1 MNRINVA
8 TFLFKSEKKTCQ
20 STQSACINVET
31 KFTLTLAQIIL
42 KGQFDFLNKSK
53 HIISF
58 FQGNGDLLQILKDD
72 GH

>member
-1 MNRINVA
+1 MN
-8 TFLFKSEKKTCQ
+8 LKCCGTCQ

-58 FQGNGDLLQILKDD
+58 FQGNGDLLQILKDG